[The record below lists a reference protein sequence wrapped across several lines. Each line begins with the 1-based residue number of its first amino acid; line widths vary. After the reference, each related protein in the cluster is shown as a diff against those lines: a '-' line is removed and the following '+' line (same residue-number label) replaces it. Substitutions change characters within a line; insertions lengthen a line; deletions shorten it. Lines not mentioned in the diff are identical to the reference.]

1 MPEWSLEFT
10 KRAEKDLDSVDR
22 PVRVRIVE
30 KLEWLLE
37 NFDSL
42 FPAPLAAEWS
52 DFFKLRVGDWRVVYR
67 VDYKVSY
74 CCRLY

>member
-1 MPEWSLEFT
+1 MSVWSLEFT
-10 KRAEKDLDSVDR
+10 KQAEKDLNMLDR
-22 PVRVRIVE
+22 SIRVRIIE

-52 DFFKLRVGDWRVVYR
+52 DFFKLLWAIGG
-67 VDYKVSY
+67 
-74 CCRLY
+74 